1 MSGDTVSD
9 TDSPPSIEEETS
21 APDDIESP
29 LGSAE
34 VTPVP
39 DDPSRVTALAAV
51 TVDLPSAHPEVVLR
65 EVDSPWRELRF
76 RIGYP
81 EGIAMAH
88 AWRRIPSLRPLTHET
103 WVAVMREMGV
113 TVEVVRIVG
122 VDNGVY
128 FAEMEMAGGSRRFTV
143 PCRPSDAI
151 TVALRQEFSVPI
163 MVSESVFAAA
173 RR

>member
-9 TDSPPSIEEETS
+9 TESPPGPEPGMPVS
-21 APDDIESP
+21 ADP
-29 LGSAE
+29 L
-34 VTPVP
+34 
-39 DDPSRVTALAAV
+39 RVTALAAV
-51 TVDLPSAHPEVVLR
+51 TVDLPSANPEVVLR

-103 WVAVMREMGV
+103 WVAVMREIGV

-128 FAEMEMAGGSRRFTV
+128 FAEMEMAGGSRKFTV

-163 MVSESVFAAA
+163 MVSESVFSAA